1 MKILHLLLPCLL
13 CLPWF
18 TRAAAPNCSCLVNW
32 TSLDDQMTWDIEVNT
47 TGTCDV
53 EILCTCPVADAGS
66 TIELDFNGAKPD
78 RPGRA
83 RLEPAALHQSRR
95 HGPSGWGI
103 EDARIPPALPRPA
116 PPRPDAPRNGRGPL
130 TLRAVKIP
138 GHHVMDMRQLNLTLQ
153 K

>member
-53 EILCTCPVADAGS
+53 EILYTCPVADAGS
-66 TIELDFNGAKPD
+66 TIELDFNGAKLTGQVAPGWNPPLYINQD
-78 RPGRA
+78 AMARPAGESKMQEFRPLRLGPM
-83 RLEPAALHQSRR
+83 RLEK
-95 HGPSGWGI
+95 
-103 EDARIPPALPRPA
+103 
-116 PPRPDAPRNGRGPL
+116 GRGPL